1 MFLIIPLILVFI
13 LKKLFHK
20 LFEKKN
26 LYMYIIYIYVSN
38 EPNKR
43 SYNKKYFNNKKY
55 FKSSCFL

>member
-26 LYMYIIYIYVSN
+26 LYMCIIYIYVSN

-43 SYNKKYFNNKKY
+43 FNNKKY
-55 FKSSCFL
+55 FKLSCFL